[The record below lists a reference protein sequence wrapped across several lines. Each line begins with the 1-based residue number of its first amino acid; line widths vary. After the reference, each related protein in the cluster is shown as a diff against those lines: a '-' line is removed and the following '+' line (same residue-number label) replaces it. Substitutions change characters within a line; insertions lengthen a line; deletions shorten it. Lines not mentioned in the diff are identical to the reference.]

1 MVQTSAPGK
10 VILFGEHAVVYGE
23 SAIALAVSL
32 RFRMR
37 VETRT
42 SNRARSH
49 RVDGRRVDTGHH
61 AYFAHA
67 LAANWTG
74 APLEMR
80 TRSEIPSASGM
91 GSSAALAVSLLGALT
106 ELGGGSI
113 EGEGARER
121 IARAAFETEY
131 SVQGRA
137 SPTDTSTAAFGQGVL
152 LAKQAMP
159 GLLMHV
165 QRGAAEW
172 YVHSIK
178 VPRLN
183 IVVGYTGEKSGTADM
198 VGKVRKAYERSAF
211 IRDTVKEIGKVTME
225 GLTALEREDVA
236 RLGELMDRN
245 HQLLYNLGVSHP
257 KLDRLVAAAR
267 PHSYGAKLTGKG
279 GGGSMIAITDEPDEV
294 ARAIKDAGGEP
305 YMAKIG
311 VPGVGRDGD

>member
-23 SAIALAVSL
+23 PALALAVSL

-37 VETRT
+37 VERRM
-42 SNRARSH
+42 SPRARTH
-49 RVDGRRVDTGHH
+49 RVDGHRAEGRHH
-61 AYFAHA
+61 AYFMHA
-67 LAANWTG
+67 LGANWTG
-74 APLEMR
+74 APLDIA
-80 TRSEIPSASGM
+80 TGSDIPSASGM

-106 ELGGGSI
+106 ELGGGRI
-113 EGEGARER
+113 EDHREH
-121 IARAAFETEY
+121 IARAAFATEY
-131 SVQGRA
+131 GVQGRA
-137 SPTDTSTAAFGQGVL
+137 SPTDTSTATFGQGIL

-165 QRGAAEW
+165 RRGTAEW
-172 YVHSIK
+172 FVHSIK

-198 VGKVRKAYERSAF
+198 VGRVRQAYEANASV
-211 IRDTVKEIGKVTME
+211 RDTIKEIGRLAMD
-225 GLTALEREDVA
+225 GLAALEREDVA
-236 RLGELMDRN
+236 ELGALMDRN
-245 HQLLYNLGVSHP
+245 HRLLCDLGVSHP
-257 KLDRLVAAAR
+257 KLDRLVEAAR

-305 YMAKIG
+305 YIARIG
-311 VPGVGRDGD
+311 VPGVSRDGD